1 MHTMLPPTTRTRLF
15 FRGETDFPH
24 APAGWS
30 PYRARALARA
40 ENLTLTDTH
49 WQVVRALQAAY
60 ADNEEP
66 VLHARALHDAL
77 DERFHSQGGIK
88 HLYELFPK
96 GPLAQ
101 GFLLAGLTGPG
112 GMQDQG
118 FGSAV

>member
-1 MHTMLPPTTRTRLF
+1 MHTMLPPSTRTGLF
-15 FRGETDFPH
+15 SRGQAAFPH

-30 PYRARALARA
+30 PDQARGLAHTQG
-40 ENLTLTDTH
+40 LTLTDTH

-60 ADNEEP
+60 AGNEEP

-77 DERFHSQGGIK
+77 DERFHTQGGIK
-88 HLYELFPK
+88 YLYTLFPK

-101 GFLLAGLTGPG
+101 GFLLAGLPGPG